1 MFKKIIIIG
10 LLIIPAAFLYA
21 QEPAADDPE
30 KTATVVS
37 EETKPTADRINER
50 RGKEGVSLL
59 KIVEINMVPS
69 QNCRPIS
76 TTRIRR
82 GEMDREGRL
91 LKKQPA

>member
-37 EETKPTADRINER
+37 EETKASWETLNPEEKEKIRKIYSDWEEVPADEAAFKR
-50 RGKEGVSLL
+50 
-59 KIVEINMVPS
+59 KISAVAETFP
-69 QNCRPIS
+69 
-76 TTRIRR
+76 
-82 GEMDREGRL
+82 GR
-91 LKKQPA
+91 KR

>member
-37 EETKPTADRINER
+37 EETKASWETLNPEE
-50 RGKEGVSLL
+50 KE
-59 KIVEINMVPS
+59 KIRKIYSDWEEVPA
-69 QNCRPIS
+69 
-76 TTRIRR
+76 
-82 GEMDREGRL
+82 E
-91 LKKQPA
+91 KK